1 MFYYDMKVRG
11 GRTRRRHLLR
21 GFIVGAAFRLQFV
34 DDSELVGSEFSM
46 GAGFHA
52 FTLVWGIEALHLFEV
67 SSVEI
72 SSALEDESSVG
83 RGTIDAELYTDFT
96 FVRL

>member
-1 MFYYDMKVRG
+1 MFYYDMKVRS

-52 FTLVWGIEALHLFEV
+52 FTLV
-67 SSVEI
+67 
-72 SSALEDESSVG
+72 
-83 RGTIDAELYTDFT
+83 
-96 FVRL
+96 